1 MNNCFERDHWNKS
14 DGEKRTLC
22 LTDMESTT
30 VHVHGSD
37 HEGDSKIPRTLAT
50 WGVATPMGFEHT
62 LHYVIFVGFFFGFF
76 CWQDMVLKLGVG
88 WVGIAILPVNW

>member
-1 MNNCFERDHWNKS
+1 MPTC
-14 DGEKRTLC
+14 
-22 LTDMESTT
+22 
-30 VHVHGSD
+30 GSD
-37 HEGDSKIPRTLAT
+37 HEGDSKIPRILAT

>member
-1 MNNCFERDHWNKS
+1 MACEDFWGATECADDK
-14 DGEKRTLC
+14 
-22 LTDMESTT
+22 TT
-30 VHVHGSD
+30 CGPD